1 MAQVINYAKTSPYT
15 QTEVYG
21 FFLDVA
27 NIPQIP
33 IVPSDVTYEID
44 AIYKHRPD
52 LLAYD
57 LYGDQGLWWVFAV
70 RNPNVIQDP
79 IYDFEPGVTI
89 YIPQK
94 QNLVTALGI

>member
-1 MAQVINYAKTSPYT
+1 MAQVVNYAKTSPYT

-70 RNPNVIQDP
+70 RNPNVLKDP
-79 IYDFEPGVTI
+79 VFDFVPGKRI
-89 YIPQK
+89 FIPK
-94 QNLVTALGI
+94 KETLVAKLGL